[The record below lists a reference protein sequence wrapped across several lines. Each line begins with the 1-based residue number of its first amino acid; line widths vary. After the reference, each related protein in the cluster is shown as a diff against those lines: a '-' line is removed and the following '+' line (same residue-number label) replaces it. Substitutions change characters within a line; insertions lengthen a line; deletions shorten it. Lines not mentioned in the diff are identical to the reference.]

1 MRLAMTL
8 LALIFCTLAQAQ
20 RGSVDVEFSSTRL
33 DSLISINQR
42 SNYNQTTIDGYR
54 IQIYSGSGVSAKK
67 EAHEIRDRFIELFPR
82 EKVLVRYDAPF
93 WRVKVGD
100 YRSRS
105 EAMALLETVKRRFP
119 GAYTVKDKEV
129 HKNAFK

>member
-1 MRLAMTL
+1 MRFVMTL
-8 LALIFCTLAQAQ
+8 LALTFCMFAQAQ
-20 RGSVDVEFSSTRL
+20 RSSVEVTYSSAKL

-42 SNYNQTTIDGYR
+42 SNYNQTSLEGYR
-54 IQIYSGSGVSAKK
+54 IQIFSGSGVSAKK
-67 EAHEIRDRFIELFPR
+67 EAHEIRDKFIELFPR
-82 EKVLVRYDAPF
+82 EKVQVRYDAPF
-93 WRVKVGD
+93 WRVKIGD

-105 EAMALLETVKRRFP
+105 EAMALLEVVKRKFP